1 LNHFVTSYACS
12 NVRAIDFARQQQEK
26 FEIWANHEKSRP
38 RGRLS
43 RRLVANYLEALPAEL
58 AGAAVDVPLDD
69 EAALAAAEAASAAA
83 DAAPAAAS
91 ADGAGAGAG
100 AAAGAGAGAGA
111 GSSFLPQA
119 ASAAAAIRVASKSD
133 FFISIFLFLG
143 QIERE
148 SFVVR
153 HCRRKAALTEQP
165 SRGCTGCS
173 T

>member
-26 FEIWANHEKSRP
+26 FENWENHEKSRP

-43 RRLVANYLEALPAEL
+43 RRPVANYLEALPAEL
-58 AGAAVDVPLDD
+58 AGAAVEVPLDD
-69 EAALAAAEAASAAA
+69 EAAVAAAEAASAAA
-83 DAAPAAAS
+83 DAAAS

-143 QIERE
+143 QIERA
-148 SFVVR
+148 SSLFATVA
-153 HCRRKAALTEQP
+153 RRRQ
-165 SRGCTGCS
+165 
-173 T
+173 